1 MKQLKSGF
9 KRAINWNKCQPKVT
23 IQVANPYLDY
33 LIDLC
38 FQGVKRLFLWFEN
51 TTDKTIN
58 TKYYLPSAEVKDHN
72 VAIDE
77 QNFSDHPVKNNLR
90 SYDNIWKIVTSQ
102 GDDYT
107 IAYYIIINLLRNL

>member
-1 MKQLKSGF
+1 MKQLKPGF
-9 KRAINWNKCQPKVT
+9 KRTISWKKYQPKVT
-23 IQVANPYLDY
+23 IQAPNPYLDY
-33 LIDLC
+33 LIDQC
-38 FQGVKRLFLWFEN
+38 FQGVKRFCLWFEN

-58 TKYYLPSAEVKDHN
+58 TKYYLPSAKVRDHN
-72 VAIDE
+72 VVIDE

-107 IAYYIIINLLRNL
+107 TSCLLHYN

>member
-1 MKQLKSGF
+1 MSAKSNNTSGKPIF
-9 KRAINWNKCQPKVT
+9 RLLNWRLLN
-23 IQVANPYLDY
+23 
-33 LIDLC
+33 
-38 FQGVKRLFLWFEN
+38 QGVKRLFLWFEN

-107 IAYYIIINLLRNL
+107 ISCLLHYN